1 MIELLELI
9 EVGLVATAVVISVVA
24 TPAAI
29 LTDDPPPDILPLLE
43 VLNNEISDEHVET

>member
-1 MIELLELI
+1 MVEFLQLTEA
-9 EVGLVATAVVISVVA
+9 VLVATAVTLSVVV